1 MIERA
6 VINAGPLIALS
17 ILERLDLLSALFREI
32 WIPAPVYAEV
42 VAAGLGRPG
51 AAELSATQWTAHV
64 RQAPEPDP
72 LLVAELDP
80 GEASVITL
88 ARTLLPCT
96 VLIDE
101 RRGRRIAH
109 QIYGLPVKGTAGL
122 LAEASRRG
130 LVGELRPLL
139 EQLKTAGY
147 FLADSVVE
155 AACRAVRDA
164 H

>member
-1 MIERA
+1 MIERT

-17 ILERLDLLSALFREI
+17 ILERLDLLPALFREF

-42 VAAGLGRPG
+42 VIAGLGRPC
-51 AAELSATQWTAHV
+51 AANLSAPQWTAHV

-72 LLVAELDP
+72 LLVAELDQ
-80 GEASVITL
+80 GETSVIAL

-96 VLIDE
+96 VLLDE

-130 LVGELRPLL
+130 LIEDIRQLL
-139 EQLKTAGY
+139 ERLKAAGY

-155 AACRAVRDA
+155 AACQAA
-164 H
+164 KNTQ